1 MISKI
6 DIEIYEELFFQ
17 VKTVTEKY
25 LGYTSFDW
33 IYSSIKYQADCTLAI
48 PFSLFDKVIV
58 GILLVDDMLS
68 IEQLGEILGMN
79 LINKPDSQQYKDE
92 AEYDILRIALDNLKD
107 YDMIEIGDTSYSS
120 CKLTK
125 DGKAFAEKGYKFK
138 VDEKRPFL
146 LFYDHI
152 TNNHL
157 AAKKE
162 LELLKGKSIPL
173 IDEFDFSDELL
184 MQQIA
189 EVQIPEIHNPRLG
202 NSFIN
207 SITDRTG
214 SHSYSYKIEVALL
227 FDLSTKQ
234 IRLLAFEPVSKK
246 INDYFTQFIND
257 NTNDFVDL
265 FEPAFQENILIDSE
279 TSYLQQ
285 LTESKTKIEELVS
298 KNPQDA
304 LTLCKKLNAEAR
316 IIDQEFFWLNL
327 NQFVSQASDEIFLLL
342 PQVSDFIIAKLKKL
356 AEDKNCPSLFVVFQQ
371 SENDLIN
378 NRIKE
383 LFQFSKSESNKL
395 FVSVYAVVTGF
406 NCFVTVGNEI
416 SVFKEMAF
424 TFANTAR
431 YFSKSFYHRKRITQ
445 SEIPELYR
453 EVKRTVAED
462 YLRIIE
468 RNVEELSAS
477 DVESLKVNK
486 AFITEQYDLTK
497 KVKVFTNAEISEI
510 AKETFE
516 RINQHIDNYILGLK
530 EKHKLIL
537 FEKLGKLTTQF
548 EGVNTEKLED
558 ITNIESNLKNLEVE
572 FFEDYNELKLEYE
585 SLKKKLNSETK
596 RIRDE
601 VLAKTY
607 IIDTNVFIKEP
618 DIISKIDLTKHFV
631 ALSFSVVEE
640 LDRLKTRPANKEN
653 ATIAIQNINSLLKTA
668 KGSKKNRVRR
678 KGADLTLLP
687 GELQNKSADN
697 MILSLGLVYKKE
709 NPVILTLDR
718 NFQSKAMMLDI
729 PMVTIYELL
738 GIKEEPRIKPV
749 LKPQIDYIRIFTRM
763 KPDDY
768 GDYRISNFIYLIK
781 KQYPSFNRSQLG
793 FKSDS
798 DFVLSLNVF
807 MVTKDKTFFKLK

>member
-1 MISKI
+1 MISKT
-6 DIEIYEELFFQ
+6 DIEIYEELFQ
-17 VKTVTEKY
+17 VKTITEKY

-33 IYSSIKYQADCTLAI
+33 VYSSIKYQADCTLAI
-48 PFSLFDKVIV
+48 PFNLFDKVIV
-58 GILLVDDMLS
+58 GILLVDDKLS

-79 LINKPDSQQYKDE
+79 LINKPESQQYKDE
-92 AEYDILRIALDNLKD
+92 AEFDILRIALDNLKD

-138 VDEKRPFL
+138 VDEKRPFH
-146 LFYDHI
+146 LFYDHT

-157 AAKKE
+157 NAKKE
-162 LELLKGKSIPL
+162 LELLKGKPIPL
-173 IDEFDFSDELL
+173 ISEFDFSDELL

-189 EVQIPEIHNPRLG
+189 EVQVPEIHNPKLG

-207 SITDRTG
+207 SKMDSPG
-214 SHSYSYKIEVALL
+214 SHSYSYRIEIALL
-227 FDLSTKQ
+227 FDVITKQ
-234 IRLLAFEPVSKK
+234 IRLLAFEPISKK
-246 INDYFTQFIND
+246 INNYFTHFLNESIINFI
-257 NTNDFVDL
+257 DL
-265 FEPAFQENILIDSE
+265 FEPVSQENNLIDSE
-279 TSYLQQ
+279 TSYLQH
-285 LTESKTKIEELVS
+285 LNESRAKIEDLVS
-298 KNPQDA
+298 KSPQDA
-304 LTLCKKLNAEAR
+304 LAVYKKLTAEAG

-342 PQVSDFIIAKLKKL
+342 PQVTDFIIAKLKKL
-356 AEDKNCPSLFVVFQQ
+356 AEDKNCPSLFVVFQH
-371 SENDLIN
+371 SESDLIN
-378 NRIKE
+378 SRVKE

-406 NCFVTVGNEI
+406 SCFVTTRNDI
-416 SVFKEMAF
+416 SAFKEIAF
-424 TFANTAR
+424 NFENVEGC
-431 YFSKSFYHRKRITQ
+431 FSKSFYQRKRITQ
-445 SEIPELYR
+445 NEIPELYR

-468 RNVEELSAS
+468 RNIEELSAS

-486 AFITEQYDLTK
+486 GFITEQYDLTK
-497 KVKVFTNAEISEI
+497 KVNVFTNAELSET

-516 RINQHIDNYILGLK
+516 RISQNIDNYISELK
-530 EKHKLIL
+530 EKHKQIL
-537 FEKLGKLTTQF
+537 SEKLDKLTTQF
-548 EGVNTEKLED
+548 EGANTEKLED
-558 ITNIESNLKNLEVE
+558 ITNIESSLKDLEAE
-572 FFEDYNELKLEYE
+572 FFEGYNKLRLECE
-585 SLKKKLNSETK
+585 SLKKKLNAESK
-596 RIRDE
+596 RIKNE

-618 DIISKIDLTKHFV
+618 DIISKIDLTKHYV

-640 LDRLKTRPANKEN
+640 LDKLKMRPANKEN
-653 ATIAIQNINSLLKTA
+653 ATKAIQNINSLLKAVKST
-668 KGSKKNRVRR
+668 KKNRVRR

-687 GELQNKSADN
+687 TELQNKSADN

-738 GIKEEPRIKPV
+738 GIKEEPKVKLV
-749 LKPQIDYIRIFTRM
+749 LKAQIDYIRIFKGM

-768 GDYRISNFIYLIK
+768 GDYRISNFIHLIK
-781 KQYPSFNRSQLG
+781 KQNPSFNRSQLG

-807 MVTKDKTFFKLK
+807 MVSKDKIFFKLK